1 MTLASRY
8 KQMESKKLQVMN
20 RAEFA
25 AKLTIPAIFPPEGH
39 NESNPL
45 HIPNQSLGAKAV
57 NNITAKVMLALFP
70 PNTAFFKL
78 DAGIEAP
85 EGDESAEKFV
95 SDVTKS
101 LVDIEETV
109 VNHLETTTLRSTMPN
124 GLLLLVITGN
134 TCLDVDDEGEVR
146 AFSLRNYVV
155 ERDYIGFPITTIIK
169 DKTSPRKLKKEILE
183 AHYDQKQLEEIIKN
197 PEQEVEVYTI
207 QEFDSETKRFKV
219 YQELNEKTIE
229 GSEGTYPKDSPRF
242 MPIRWRA
249 VDGEEYGRGLVEENF
264 GDLSTY
270 DGLSLDISLNSKQ
283 AAKLV
288 KTVKPNSF
296 ITPAKLE
303 RATSGTILLGDA
315 DDVKSI
321 REDKSA
327 DMRISFEKSNELKQ
341 SISESFLLHSSVQ
354 RDAERVTAEEI
365 RYMAQELEDSLGGVY
380 STLGQEIQRPLLNR
394 LLKILTKKNKI
405 EPIPKDVEL
414 KIVTGLD
421 ALGRSHETNKLMM
434 LIRSANEMLTPER
447 VAPLLKDEMIITSL
461 GNGLG
466 IDATRF
472 LKTPEEVK
480 QAQEQQMGQDM
491 LQNVAP
497 GVAQELVKQQQQ

>member
-1 MTLASRY
+1 
-8 KQMESKKLQVMN
+8 MESKKLQVML
-20 RAEFA
+20 RAEYA

-39 NESNPL
+39 NESTEL
-45 HIPNQSLGAKAV
+45 HIPNQSLGARAV

-85 EGDESAEKFV
+85 EGDEAAEDFV
-95 SDVTKS
+95 ADVTKA

-134 TCLDVDDEGEVR
+134 TCLDLTDEGEVR
-146 AFSLRNYVV
+146 AFSLRNYVT
-155 ERDYIGFPITTIIK
+155 ERDYKGFPILTIIK
-169 DKTSPRKLKKEILE
+169 DKTSPRKIDTEILK
-183 AHYDQKQLEEIIKN
+183 AHYEKGMLDEMLANPDQEIDI
-197 PEQEVEVYTI
+197 YTV
-207 QEFDSETKRFKV
+207 QEFDEKTKKFKV
-219 YQELNEKTIE
+219 YQELNEKKVE
-229 GSEGTYPKDSPRF
+229 GSEGTYPKNAPRF

-264 GDLSTY
+264 GDLGNY
-270 DGLSLDISLNSKQ
+270 DSLSLDISLNSKQ

-296 ITPAKLE
+296 LTPAKLE
-303 RATSGTILLGDA
+303 KAKSGDVLLGDA

-321 REDKSA
+321 REEKAA
-327 DMRISFEKSNELKQ
+327 DMRISFEKSGELKQ
-341 SISESFLLHSSVQ
+341 SISEAFLLHSSVQ
-354 RDAERVTAEEI
+354 RNAERVTAEEI

-394 LLKILTKKNKI
+394 LLNILTKQNKI
-405 EPIPKDVEL
+405 EPIPKNVEL

-447 VAPLLKDEMIITSL
+447 VAPLLKDDKIITSL

-466 IDATRF
+466 IDAAEF
-472 LKTPEEVK
+472 LKSPEEVK
-480 QAQEQQMGQDM
+480 QAQEQQMGQNM
-491 LQNVAP
+491 LQDIAP
-497 GVAQELVKQQQQ
+497 GAAQELIKQQQQ